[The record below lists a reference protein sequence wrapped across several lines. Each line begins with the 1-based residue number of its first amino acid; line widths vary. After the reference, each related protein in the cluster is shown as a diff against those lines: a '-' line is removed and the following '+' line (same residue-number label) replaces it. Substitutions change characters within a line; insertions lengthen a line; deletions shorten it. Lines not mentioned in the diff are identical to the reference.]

1 MRRSIA
7 LGALLALGMGPLL
20 LQCKDE
26 PRYSESVSDVGQLSL
41 PLETFGR
48 SGNLYRLRDAVFLVE
63 RRVGAGGGF
72 DNVVSV
78 VTGSGGSS
86 TTGVGGAAGAT
97 GGTGGT
103 GATGSTGGMGEVGG
117 SGATG
122 GTGGMG
128 AMG

>member
-26 PRYSESVSDVGQLSL
+26 PRYSEGVSDVGQLSL

-63 RRVGAGGGF
+63 HRVGAGQSVNNVSSDGVGGSF
-72 DNVVSV
+72 AEGGAGAEGSTGS
-78 VTGSGGSS
+78 TGSGARGS
-86 TTGVGGAAGAT
+86 TGA
-97 GGTGGT
+97 TGGT
-103 GATGSTGGMGEVGG
+103 GATGSTG
-117 SGATG
+117 ATG
-122 GTGGMG
+122 G
-128 AMG
+128 

>member
-7 LGALLALGMGPLL
+7 MGALLAWGMGPLL

-26 PRYSESVSDVGQLSL
+26 PRYSEGVSDVGQLSL

-63 RRVGAGGGF
+63 RRVGEDGEESA
-72 DNVVSV
+72 VSV
-78 VTGSGGSS
+78 VSGNVG
-86 TTGVGGAAGAT
+86 TTSI
-97 GGTGGT
+97 T
-103 GATGSTGGMGEVGG
+103 GAGG

-122 GTGGMG
+122 GTGGFG
-128 AMG
+128 AVGGNSAT